1 MKNEFLLTVTI
12 NDIKEVYNVKSKAVA
27 RRAMRTLNTMDL
39 PGVTEI
45 AIDECSSSM
54 YWEQSQVVKDVFKKS
69 LTAE

>member
-12 NDIKEVYNVKSKAVA
+12 NDVKEVYNVKSKAVA
-27 RRAMRTLNTMDL
+27 RRAMRTLNAMDL

-45 AIDECSSSM
+45 AIDECGSSM